1 MIYIGI
7 DPGQKGGIAIIDDDT
22 NKLLSMEIPLS
33 ADKKEMSTK
42 EIYDFISNNFII
54 IDEVFCIIEKAQAM
68 PKQGVTGVFNYGRG
82 YGELIAILKIL
93 EIPYQEIQSQKWKKE
108 FSLIKKDKKASVAM
122 AQKLFPHEVFIT
134 ERGRLMDGKAEA
146 CLMAE
151 YARRIYK

>member
-1 MIYIGI
+1 MIFIGI
-7 DPGQKGGIAIIDDDT
+7 DPGLKGGIAVIAD
-22 NKLLSMEIPLS
+22 NKLSVSMEMPLT
-33 ADKKEMSTK
+33 ANKKEMGVKGIFRMFFKMRSL
-42 EIYDFISNNFII
+42 DAF
-54 IDEVFCIIEKAQAM
+54 FCIIEKAQAM

-108 FSLIKKDKKASVAM
+108 FSLIKKNKRESVNI
-122 AQKLFPHEVFIT
+122 AQKLFPSEIFMT

-151 YARRIYK
+151 YARRQYK